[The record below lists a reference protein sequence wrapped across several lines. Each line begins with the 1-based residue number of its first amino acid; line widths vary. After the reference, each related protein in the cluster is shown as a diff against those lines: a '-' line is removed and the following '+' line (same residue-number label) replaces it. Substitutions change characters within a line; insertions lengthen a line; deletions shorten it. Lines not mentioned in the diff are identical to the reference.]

1 MSPAAGPDR
10 RSLPDAPV
18 TEWVI
23 DLLMALTLTVLAVGS
38 VMVTDPLDSRLYPA
52 PDLRL
57 AGLAVLGSLP
67 LALRRRY
74 PTTVFLVCFG
84 SWLVIWAVGW
94 NDGVVPA
101 CSLFALYAS
110 AAFQNLRRALV
121 PLAVMLVGISS
132 SGLWEDDSLE
142 SWPLGLATLIGFS
155 LVWGGGASVRR
166 VRLRQAES
174 VRRALEAERTRAA
187 VAERAVFAERLRIA
201 RELHDVVSHTL
212 SVIAVQAGVARHLL
226 APGDAAVAPALAT
239 IEEASRTALDDLRRM
254 LGILRAGPSDQA
266 SLVPSPGL
274 DELELLASTHRVTH
288 GPVELQVD
296 PDVGELPESLRMTVF
311 RVVQEGLTNV
321 RKHAPG
327 APARVAV
334 RMSAGE
340 LVVQVD
346 NEAPTAAV
354 DPTTSGFG
362 LAGMRE
368 RVALF
373 DGRLDVG
380 PHDGG
385 YRLRVVLPLQPA
397 EVIA

>member
-1 MSPAAGPDR
+1 
-10 RSLPDAPV
+10 
-18 TEWVI
+18 
-23 DLLMALTLTVLAVGS
+23 
-38 VMVTDPLDSRLYPA
+38 
-52 PDLRL
+52 L

-142 SWPLGLATLIGFS
+142 SWPLGLATIIGFS

-166 VRLRQAES
+166 VRLRHEDS

-187 VAERAVFAERLRIA
+187 MAERAVFAERLRIA

-226 APGDAAVAPALAT
+226 APGDAAVGPALAT

-274 DELELLASTHRVTH
+274 DELELLASTHRMTH

-321 RKHAPG
+321 GKHALG

-334 RMSAGE
+334 RTSAGE
-340 LVVQVD
+340 LVVQID
-346 NEAPTAAV
+346 NEASTADA
-354 DPTTSGFG
+354 DPTTDGFG

-373 DGRLDVG
+373 DGRLDAG